1 MRPASILGRSRLVE
15 RSQREYAVSL
25 TENPA
30 TDPNIP
36 PDLGLDEVRTPCRYD
51 DEECEVLDQFSVL
64 VCRVPE
70 RQSPRRGEH
79 IALIL
84 SEWPHVLRA
93 LKTFA
98 NHGGTPE
105 DWQHAGRTLERLGI
119 E

>member
-1 MRPASILGRSRLVE
+1 MP
-15 RSQREYAVSL
+15 QREYAVSL

-51 DEECEVLDQFSVL
+51 AYECEVLDQFSNI

-79 IALIL
+79 IALVL

>member
-1 MRPASILGRSRLVE
+1 MSVT
-15 RSQREYAVSL
+15 Q
-25 TENPA
+25 NPE
-30 TDPNIP
+30 TDPNVP
-36 PDLGLDEVRTPCRYD
+36 PNLGLDEIQTPCRFDAY
-51 DEECEVLDQFSVL
+51 ESEVVDRFSAL

-70 RQSPRRGEH
+70 RSSPRRGEH
-79 IALIL
+79 IALVL